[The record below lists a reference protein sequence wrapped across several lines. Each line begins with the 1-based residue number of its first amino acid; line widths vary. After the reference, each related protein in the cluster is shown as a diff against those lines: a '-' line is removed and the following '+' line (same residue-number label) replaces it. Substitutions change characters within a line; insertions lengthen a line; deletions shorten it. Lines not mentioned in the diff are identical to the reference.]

1 MGQNPATKYTD
12 EFGRETAD
20 YVLSSGKPITECC
33 RELGLNP
40 KTVNNWVV
48 KRRRELGGEPDPK
61 ADDAE
66 PPVPTTV
73 LCGDITCLETG
84 RGWLHLATVIDLCA
98 HGGRMVALRAHDRRH
113 RGLGAGHGALARLRG
128 GRRDI
133 PFGPRRPVHEQ
144 APGGMGVRQ
153 RREAVGG
160 ADRQPPRQRGRRV
173 LLRDAQERDWIGYT

>member
-20 YVLSSGKPITECC
+20 YVISSGKPITECC

-73 LCGDITCLETG
+73 LRGDITLD
-84 RGWLHLATVIDLCA
+84 WLHLFGQFFEEQPRLPELDGA
-98 HGGRMVALRAHDRRH
+98 HVAERRVDPEVVVPVDVVGQL
-113 RGLGAGHGALARLRG
+113 GLQVAEVREALAVDELRLEYPVRRLVDGVVVGAALG
-128 GRRDI
+128 GE
-133 PFGPRRPVHEQ
+133 RPLYAE
-144 APGGMGVRQ
+144 G
-153 RREAVGG
+153 
-160 ADRQPPRQRGRRV
+160 
-173 LLRDAQERDWIGYT
+173 L